1 MIRFRPEDCRETG
14 YGFSVE
20 NKVVLLADSALP
32 FREHGQLFFCMGGT
46 GAGSGTQ
53 QGVVFLVSLS
63 DGERCRCNREQ
74 VVGTLKPEL
83 LPD

>member
-74 VVGTLKPEL
+74 VVGALRA
-83 LPD
+83 